1 MNKRALIVDDH
12 PIIRDALVT
21 SLVSLGVF
29 EQVETA
35 STFQQTLDKLEQ
47 SSDYQLLILDLSLT
61 DKTGTEGMVFIREH
75 YPDVPVVVFS
85 GNDSTDTIAQA
96 FEWGCHGFVSKS
108 SQMQVVVNA
117 IKMVLAGSSYIPP
130 SAIRMM
136 GYEPNQETE
145 SSGGSSGESAW
156 ESAEEA
162 VYFSPKQR
170 EVFDQLMLGVPN
182 KVIADRL
189 NMAEGTVKTHLH
201 SIYQILKV
209 RNRAQAILKS
219 RQLRLIA

>member
-1 MNKRALIVDDH
+1 
-12 PIIRDALVT
+12 
-21 SLVSLGVF
+21 
-29 EQVETA
+29 
-35 STFQQTLDKLEQ
+35 
-47 SSDYQLLILDLSLT
+47 
-61 DKTGTEGMVFIREH
+61 
-75 YPDVPVVVFS
+75 
-85 GNDSTDTIAQA
+85 
-96 FEWGCHGFVSKS
+96 
-108 SQMQVVVNA
+108 
-117 IKMVLAGSSYIPP
+117 
-130 SAIRMM
+130 MM